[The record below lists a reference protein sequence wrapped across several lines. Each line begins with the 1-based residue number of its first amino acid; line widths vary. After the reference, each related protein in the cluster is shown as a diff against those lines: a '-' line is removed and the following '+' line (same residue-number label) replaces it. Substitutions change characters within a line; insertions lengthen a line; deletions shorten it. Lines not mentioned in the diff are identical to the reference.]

1 MYRLFFILLSI
12 FCLSACGQDDVK
24 PVYFYKAP
32 FDPVMVDAVAEVMKD
47 ISESRQFKLFEKDRE
62 QMKFLTDGKN
72 AFFTAF
78 YLKGEPILAVTNV
91 GVGEVLTLSLH
102 DYGELP
108 LDDLEGL
115 AQEVRDTL
123 KNRFNIEL
131 QVANP

>member
-1 MYRLFFILLSI
+1 MNRLLSILLSI

-24 PVYFYKAP
+24 PMYFYKAS
-32 FDPVMVDAVAEVMKD
+32 FDPVMVDAVADVMEE
-47 ISESRQFKLFEKDRE
+47 ISENRQFKLFEKDRE
-62 QMKFLTDGKN
+62 QMKFLTEGKN

-78 YLKGEPILAVTNV
+78 YLKGEPILAITNV

-108 LDDLEGL
+108 LDVLEGL
-115 AQEVRDTL
+115 AQEVRNTL

-131 QVANP
+131 QVADP